1 MLPKSKKRAKLNGC
15 RHQFTIRIGYEE
27 AESFAGDMYQLDV
40 TEVYECLDCKKIL
53 KV

>member
-1 MLPKSKKRAKLNGC
+1 MFPKSRKRVKMGC
-15 RHQFTIRIGYEE
+15 KHKYQVRIGYEE

-40 TEVYECLDCKKIL
+40 TEVYECLDCKKIV